1 MEHIKAIPKHAKLTM
16 DAKIDN
22 IMKELQKLQ
31 IVGIVETIAWFAT
44 MTQLVLLAIKVMIQI
59 MEFVHVKHLAKEMVA
74 ELVTLAALVA
84 MVLIIQIVTNVL
96 KTSLKQI
103 IKIMIKRLVHAMG
116 TITKI
121 LIINAY

>member
-1 MEHIKAIPKHAKLTM
+1 M